1 MAFQSSRASRFR
13 SAAKELLCGHGERPI
28 LRTSSTK
35 DNTGRRFWGCV
46 YYEVRC
52 SSYFAIVG
60 LRIWDLFICLCDFC
74 QVQDSCDFFRWADP
88 EPGSVQEEVEIA
100 RNRRKITKLKTR
112 LKEVETKLWVVAALC
127 IAGWVRFLFLLLQN
141 QYNLKHPNG
150 MHLGY
155 R

>member
-46 YYEVRC
+46 YYE
-52 SSYFAIVG
+52 
-60 LRIWDLFICLCDFC
+60 
-74 QVQDSCDFFRWADP
+74 VQDSCDFFRWADP

-150 MHLGY
+150 MHLVV
-155 R
+155 